1 MSLRTRLR
9 LLGAAA
15 VCNAAIGTS
24 SAAQIVRVPSSD
36 ASDRPIGIQAHVGYF
51 QTTDRVDGQSGAL
64 WAFGEAFQYRLGV
77 DFGLRSGSLGV
88 TGTIA
93 TVPVAFSSAPGAD
106 GEIQFRQV
114 MATFRSPEA
123 RVFHQLLEVSAG
135 WAQWTNYSGEAVLS
149 SEESKPRNAL
159 SIVIGYGFA
168 FPLGERAAVTLVQTP
183 ARRLAPRKGSR
194 RAHGARRH
202 STPRDWGCGIG
213 SGEDGRRCWLS
224 FAECSGPARCCW
236 QRPLR

>member
-1 MSLRTRLR
+1 MGESGWARCRGGDLRPKLSGVMSLRTRLR

-24 SAAQIVRVPSSD
+24 SAAQIIRVPSSD

-168 FPLGERAAVTLVQTP
+168 FPLGERAAVTLVQDAGTTIGSKEGLP
-183 ARRLAPRKGSR
+183 A
-194 RAHGARRH
+194 GARR
-202 STPRDWGCGIG
+202 SQTQYATRLGLRYRLRG
-213 SGEDGRRCWLS
+213 GR
-224 FAECSGPARCCW
+224 
-236 QRPLR
+236 